1 MPKSSNKQI
10 EEDEKKVIKLLL
22 EDSRQSPNEIAKKLG
37 FSRQKAWK
45 IIKKIEKNNTI
56 WGYTGVIDESNFKR
70 RTYFALSKLKAPI
83 FGRIDDI
90 IQSVQEDTEAQM
102 NIGMLGS
109 YYLNGTF
116 DWILMFSAEDIRQA
130 KKFCSHIQKQYM
142 DQLER
147 IDLMECIFPLIKYGK
162 LNPNIEELKEFAI
175 E

>member
-45 IIKKIEKNNTI
+45 IIKKIEKNKTI
-56 WGYTGVIDESNFKR
+56 WGYTSVIDESNFNR
-70 RTYFALSKLKAPI
+70 NIYFALSKLKAPI

-90 IQSVQEDTEAQM
+90 IQSVQEDTEAMM

-109 YYLNGTF
+109 YYVNGTY
-116 DWILMFSAEDIRQA
+116 DWILMFCAEDIRKA
-130 KKFCSHIQKQYM
+130 KKFCAHVQNQYM

-162 LNPNIEELKEFAI
+162 LNPDIEKLKEFSI
-175 E
+175 L